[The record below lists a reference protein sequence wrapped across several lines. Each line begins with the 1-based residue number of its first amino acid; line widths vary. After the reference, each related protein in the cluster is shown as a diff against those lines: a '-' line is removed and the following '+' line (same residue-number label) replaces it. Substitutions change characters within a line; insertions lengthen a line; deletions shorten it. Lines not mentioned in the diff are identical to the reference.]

1 MSKYTIHMT
10 HIVDVP
16 DGIFDADEFADD
28 PDYFINLFEVESD
41 CDSVEKEEE
50 K

>member
-16 DGIFDADEFADD
+16 DGIFDADEIADD
-28 PDYFINLFEVESD
+28 PDFINMFEVESD